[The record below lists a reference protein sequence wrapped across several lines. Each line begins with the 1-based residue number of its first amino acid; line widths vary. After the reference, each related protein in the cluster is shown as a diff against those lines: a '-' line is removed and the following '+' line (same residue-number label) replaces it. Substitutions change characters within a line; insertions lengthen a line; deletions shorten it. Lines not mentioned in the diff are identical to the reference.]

1 MSNLLSQPYTLLWGA
16 LLGIALWFPVRQL
29 IWVMAVRRAERK
41 EPTDE
46 SQRAFLKRR
55 AGLTAALLCFVFA
68 IFYTLTTFKPPQ

>member
-1 MSNLLSQPYTLLWGA
+1 MSNLLSQPYTLVWGA

-46 SQRAFLKRR
+46 TQREFLKRR
-55 AGLTAALLCFVFA
+55 AGFTAALMCFLFA
-68 IFYTLTTFKPPQ
+68 VIYTFATFKTPQ